1 VVTIQTSETG
11 HLSQFRRR
19 RHEGGLHR
27 KATYVPS
34 VGQTSAASVATVVL
48 GAVAGVIAGRALGPH
63 GRGVYAIATV
73 APTFIGVAGTLG
85 VEEAI
90 VFVAGRAHGL
100 RRTGQLIWGSLFI
113 ALVLGSIA
121 SAASIAFQLLFFW
134 SPALGVSKVL
144 FIAFACQPLQYA
156 LAQCSVAH
164 LRAQSRYTGWNILRV
179 VVPSVY
185 LSGLV
190 LFLALGALT
199 VNAAILCLL
208 TGNIAVVIASTLS
221 VCLSNRPS
229 TSRAEIEN
237 LLSLGW
243 KNHLITMQ
251 TYANQQ
257 LDQVFLAAMVPAAQL
272 GGYTIAVTYASA
284 GFSLGQAPA
293 LQMYS
298 YFSRQANPDRA
309 AYRRLLA
316 RTMLLLTGISFVSAV
331 SAPFL
336 IPLLF
341 GKSYEMAVVPALVL
355 IFSAPLLSLGAMFSA
370 IWKSAGKPLAAA
382 KGQGIGLLL
391 TVVTL
396 PAAIICFGIDGAAI
410 VSIVVYAVVAVWLW
424 RSCPF
429 EGLRAARVAPELPVS
444 VTKEAKVSSE

>member
-1 VVTIQTSETG
+1 M
-11 HLSQFRRR
+11 
-19 RHEGGLHR
+19 GGLHR
-27 KATYVPS
+27 KAAYVPS

-48 GAVAGVIAGRALGPH
+48 GAIAGVIAGRALGPH
-63 GRGVYAIATV
+63 GRGVYAIATIS
-73 APTFIGVAGTLG
+73 PIFIGVAGTLG

-90 VFVAGRAHGL
+90 VYVARRAHGP
-100 RRTGQLIWGSLFI
+100 RKTGHLIWGSLFI
-113 ALVLGSIA
+113 AVVLGSIA
-121 SAASIAFQLLFFW
+121 TAASIAFQLLFFW

-156 LAQCSVAH
+156 LTQLSVAH
-164 LRAQSRYTGWNILRV
+164 LRAQGRYTRWNILRV

-190 LFLALGALT
+190 LVTALGALT

-208 TGNIAVVIASTLS
+208 TANITVLIASTLS
-221 VCLSNRPS
+221 VCLSHRPS
-229 TSRAEIEN
+229 TSRSEIEN
-237 LLSLGW
+237 MLSLGW

-257 LDQVFLAAMVPAAQL
+257 LDQVFLAGMVPAAQL

-298 YFSRQANPDRA
+298 YFSRQENPDRA
-309 AYRRLLA
+309 AYRHLLA
-316 RTMLLLTGISFVSAV
+316 RTMLLLTSISVVSAV
-331 SAPFL
+331 LAPFL

-341 GKSYEMAVVPALVL
+341 GNSYEMAVVPALVL

-396 PAAIICFGIDGAAI
+396 PVGITCFGIDGAAI
-410 VSIVVYAVVAVWLW
+410 VSIVVYAVVTAWLW
-424 RSCPF
+424 RSGPF

-444 VTKEAKVSSE
+444 LTKEAMPSPE